1 MTKFKGIR
9 KRWMANSISAV
20 LLIVL
25 LAVTAFSVAMA
36 SYYYNYIH
44 NGLESRASMTAR
56 AYGDFKTEND
66 YYQSAKQYAERMRTD
81 DDVSDR
87 IELQFIDS
95 NGAVRF
101 STSGLTPSFSQ
112 PGTSDI
118 AQVFQADP
126 PEQGEFVGADPNT
139 GERIMAISYPLT
151 VDGRTVAAI
160 RVVTSLRLVDRQIIL
175 VVGLTMLIG
184 VAILAMVY
192 FSNLYFVRSIVEPVA
207 DITETAKRIAAGSYG
222 IQIEKKFDDEVGDL
236 TDAINDMSLAI
247 RQSEKLKN
255 EFISSV
261 SHELRTPLTA
271 IRGWGETLMGGGAD
285 LDQDTL
291 RKGMHVIMD
300 ETERLSSMVE
310 ELLDFS
316 RMQSGRMK
324 LVKSKMDVLAEL
336 SEAVIMYTE
345 RAKREGMLLIYDEPD
360 LFVPVF
366 GDRGKL
372 RQVFINVIDN
382 ALKYSDPGDTTT
394 VSARVEGNNIII
406 EVEDTGCGISAADL
420 PKIKTKFYKA
430 NLTRRGSGIGLAV
443 ADEII
448 QMHGGRLDVSSVEG
462 EGTTV
467 TITLPIMERGDDS
480 TQIAEATAEKAA
492 PPSDAAV
499 HLNKLDL
506 SDIEDT

>member
-1 MTKFKGIR
+1 MSEI
-9 KRWMANSISAV
+9 A
-20 LLIVL
+20 
-25 LAVTAFSVAMA
+25 
-36 SYYYNYIH
+36 
-44 NGLESRASMTAR
+44 ETAR
-56 AYGDFKTEND
+56 RIAQGDFK
-66 YYQSAKQYAERMRTD
+66 A
-81 DDVSDR
+81 
-87 IELQFIDS
+87 
-95 NGAVRF
+95 
-101 STSGLTPSFSQ
+101 
-112 PGTSDI
+112 
-118 AQVFQADP
+118 
-126 PEQGEFVGADPNT
+126 
-139 GERIMAISYPLT
+139 
-151 VDGRTVAAI
+151 
-160 RVVTSLRLVDRQIIL
+160 RL
-175 VVGLTMLIG
+175 
-184 VAILAMVY
+184 
-192 FSNLYFVRSIVEPVA
+192 
-207 DITETAKRIAAGSYG
+207 
-222 IQIEKKFDDEVGDL
+222 EKKNDDEIGELSDV
-236 TDAINDMSLAI
+236 INYMAEELAN
-247 RQSEKLKN
+247 SEKLKN
-255 EFISSV
+255 DFISSV

-271 IRGWGETLMGGGAD
+271 IRGWGETMLMDENIDHA
-285 LDQDTL
+285 TL
-291 RKGMHVIMD
+291 ETGMGVIMR
-300 ETERLSSMVE
+300 ETERLSDMVE

-480 TQIAEATAEKAA
+480 TQISEAAAEKAA

-506 SDIEDT
+506 SDIEDN

>member
-1 MTKFKGIR
+1 MTKDLTQGSPVRLILGFALPLLAG
-9 KRWMANSISAV
+9 MLFQQLYNLV
-20 LLIVL
+20 DTLIVGRFL
-25 LAVTAFSVAMA
+25 GMEALAGVGATGSINFLVLGFCMGICSGFAIPVAQRFGA
-36 SYYYNYIH
+36 RE
-44 NGLESRASMTAR
+44 ESRMREFVANGVWLAIVFALVMTVMTVVYCDAILSAMNTPEDCFQQAYDYIVVIFAGIPFTFLYNLLSGWLRSLGDSKTPLFFLVLSSVLNVILDLFFILVIKLGVFGASLATVLSQA
-56 AYGDFKTEND
+56 
-66 YYQSAKQYAERMRTD
+66 
-81 DDVSDR
+81 
-87 IELQFIDS
+87 I
-95 NGAVRF
+95 
-101 STSGLTPSFSQ
+101 SGLLCLLF
-112 PGTSDI
+112 
-118 AQVFQADP
+118 
-126 PEQGEFVGADPNT
+126 
-139 GERIMAISYPLT
+139 
-151 VDGRTVAAI
+151 
-160 RVVTSLRLVDRQIIL
+160 
-175 VVGLTMLIG
+175 
-184 VAILAMVY
+184 
-192 FSNLYFVRSIVEPVA
+192 
-207 DITETAKRIAAGSYG
+207 IAAKVPILHISR
-222 IQIEKKFDDEVGDL
+222 DE
-236 TDAINDMSLAI
+236 
-247 RQSEKLKN
+247 
-255 EFISSV
+255 
-261 SHELRTPLTA
+261 
-271 IRGWGETLMGGGAD
+271 W
-285 LDQDTL
+285 
-291 RKGMHVIMD
+291 
-300 ETERLSSMVE
+300 
-310 ELLDFS
+310 

-480 TQIAEATAEKAA
+480 TQISEATAEKAA

-506 SDIEDT
+506 SDIEDN

>member
-1 MTKFKGIR
+1 MAYQSITR
-9 KRWMANSISAV
+9 RWLFNSLGFVVI
-20 LLIVL
+20 LL
-25 LAVTAFSVAMA
+25 TVAEVA
-36 SYYYNYIH
+36 LIFFVRDYYYNSAQRIVQSSADFGASNMQSSYGDSRVNFTASVRSMVENFDDKNTMELMAIDH
-44 NGLESRASMTAR
+44 NGRVSVSSSGFESNLEATEDTMPDYEEAMNSSAQQAVYNGTLESTGEHILAITVVCPDLSSEYSAIRYVVSLAQVDKEVLTLILAGTGGLLLVLALVLVSNSFFIRSILMPVREIT
-56 AYGDFKTEND
+56 GV
-66 YYQSAKQYAERMRTD
+66 AKQFATGNMSARILKKTDDEIGELGEVINNMADQIQETERM
-81 DDVSDR
+81 
-87 IELQFIDS
+87 
-95 NGAVRF
+95 
-101 STSGLTPSFSQ
+101 
-112 PGTSDI
+112 
-118 AQVFQADP
+118 
-126 PEQGEFVGADPNT
+126 
-139 GERIMAISYPLT
+139 
-151 VDGRTVAAI
+151 
-160 RVVTSLRLVDRQIIL
+160 
-175 VVGLTMLIG
+175 
-184 VAILAMVY
+184 
-192 FSNLYFVRSIVEPVA
+192 
-207 DITETAKRIAAGSYG
+207 
-222 IQIEKKFDDEVGDL
+222 
-236 TDAINDMSLAI
+236 
-247 RQSEKLKN
+247 KN

-271 IRGWGETLMGGGAD
+271 IRGWGETMLMDENIDHA
-285 LDQDTL
+285 TL
-291 RKGMHVIMD
+291 ETGMGVIMR
-300 ETERLSSMVE
+300 ETERLSDMVE

-480 TQIAEATAEKAA
+480 TQISEATAEKAA

-506 SDIEDT
+506 SDIEDN